1 MNIGI
6 TVKILLVI
14 VVTIA
19 AIYDMRTMTVPMW
32 TVYLLTVLSVCMI
45 ILRLTERKYAG
56 QMRLILLSCIPWI
69 LICICNRCNID
80 LIGTGDGVMIA
91 NIGIIM
97 TLSGLFFVLAM
108 ALTLASVSSAILLVF
123 KKVKK
128 HDRIPFVPF
137 LAVGTAASV
146 FFFR

>member
-1 MNIGI
+1 
-6 TVKILLVI
+6 
-14 VVTIA
+14 
-19 AIYDMRTMTVPMW
+19 
-32 TVYLLTVLSVCMI
+32 
-45 ILRLTERKYAG
+45 
-56 QMRLILLSCIPWI
+56 
-69 LICICNRCNID
+69 
-80 LIGTGDGVMIA
+80 MIA

-108 ALTLASVSSAILLVF
+108 ALTLASVSSAILLIF

-137 LAVGTAASV
+137 WAVGTAASV